1 MASVANSPTLAR
13 HTLRE
18 RFRDKLQVNT
28 ALSRSLVS
36 YQSNRSRPFYRWFK
50 YKEGF
55 SAALV
60 EYVLDHLRISDGLL
74 LDPFA
79 GCGAALLAGRERGLR
94 GLGIELLPL
103 GVAMMHTRLAAERIS
118 AEDVSVALRVFRSG
132 NWRGPI
138 DDGYRFRHLTI
149 TRDCF
154 PDQTSH
160 ELDQFRS
167 WLATASL
174 AADMRQLLESACLS
188 VLESMSFTRKDGQ
201 YLRWDQ
207 RSSRDLKGK
216 PFHKG
221 PILGFDDAMQR
232 QLAVMRDDLAG
243 SDLFST
249 ARRSD
254 LPDLEI
260 RPGSCLDELPVLAE
274 NSCDVVITSPPYCNR
289 YDYTRT
295 YALEL
300 AYLGISEARLKD
312 LRQALLSCTVE
323 NRSKVA
329 ELRAAYT
336 RIGRADLLERALT
349 AFEGQAAAQEVL
361 SILDAKARRHELN
374 NPNVS
379 RLVRNYLLESAVV
392 IFELA
397 RIVKPGGHV
406 VMVNDNVQY
415 AGEEVPVD
423 LILSD
428 LAERAGFKTKVI
440 WVLERGKGNSSQQ
453 MGAHGRN
460 ELRKCAYVWQR

>member
-1 MASVANSPTLAR
+1 MANSPTLAR
-13 HTLRE
+13 QSLFEH
-18 RFRDKLQVNT
+18 FRDKLEVNT

-60 EYVLDHLRISDGLL
+60 EYVLDHLRISEGLL

-79 GCGAALLAGRERGLR
+79 GCGAALLAGREKGLS

-103 GVAMMHTRLAAERIS
+103 GIAVMRTRLAAERIS
-118 AEDVSVALRVFRSG
+118 AEDVSAALQGFRAG
-132 NWRGPI
+132 NWRSPI
-138 DDGYRFRHLTI
+138 AEDCRFQHLTI

-154 PDQTSH
+154 PEQTAH

-167 WLATASL
+167 WLNTALLS
-174 AADMRQLLESACLS
+174 ADMRQLLESACLS

-221 PILGFDDAMQR
+221 PILGFDEAMQR

-243 SDLFST
+243 SDLFSP
-249 ARRSD
+249 ARRYD

-260 RPGSCLDELPVLAE
+260 RQGSCLDELPALAE

-300 AYLGISEARLKD
+300 AYLGTSEARLKEM
-312 LRQALLSCTVE
+312 RQALLSCTVE

-336 RIGRADLLERALT
+336 HVGRVDLLERALT
-349 AFEGQAAAQEVL
+349 AFEEQAAIQEVL
-361 SILDAKARRHELN
+361 SILDAKARRRELN
-374 NPNVS
+374 NVNVS
-379 RLVRNYLLESAVV
+379 RMVRNYLLESAVV

-397 RIVKPGGHV
+397 RVVKPGGHV

-428 LAERAGFKTKVI
+428 LAERAGFRTKVI

-460 ELRKCAYVWQR
+460 ELRKCAYVWRR